1 MQYINSLHKM
11 LNYTSLSVR
20 IIGVNPGGVYG
31 APIRG
36 LTPLNISLQVTLCIV
51 NNIMDIYL
59 K

>member
-31 APIRG
+31 GRG
-36 LTPLNISLQVTLCIV
+36 GPPPSEG
-51 NNIMDIYL
+51 
-59 K
+59 